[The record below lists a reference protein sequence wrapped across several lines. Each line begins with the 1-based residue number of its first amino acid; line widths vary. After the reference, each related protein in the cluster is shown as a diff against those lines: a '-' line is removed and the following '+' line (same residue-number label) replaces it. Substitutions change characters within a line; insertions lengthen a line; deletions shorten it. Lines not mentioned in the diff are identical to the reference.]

1 MTAPITPDERAAMR
15 ERHTASRGA
24 VQRGVAS
31 LTDVPRLLDALD
43 TAEAEVARLTSP
55 ARPDRETVARA
66 LRSFLPLTP
75 EPALDSTA
83 AAQADAV
90 LALWPGRSEATV
102 KAEALRDAAG
112 ILQASYDRDLA
123 YLGST
128 NEADWLRALADRIA
142 AEGGADRG

>member
-1 MTAPITPDERAAMR
+1 MTAPITPDEHDPVHVCTVHCEQGQGHYEVR
-15 ERHTASRGA
+15 RHLP
-24 VQRGVAS
+24 V
-31 LTDVPRLLDALD
+31 
-43 TAEAEVARLTSP
+43 
-55 ARPDRETVARA
+55 RPDRETVARA

-123 YLGST
+123 YPGST
-128 NEADWLRALADRIA
+128 DAADWLRALADRIA